1 VTGLWAVPVALAK
14 TSCQPLPRKKLR
26 TELQLGVT
34 ELCAATLAKDPSG
47 GCAENFHEESKE
59 HDDVLLWPSA
69 EVVGGL
75 KLRTAERESPVG
87 FGDSEMSEEI
97 LTRVPG
103 FPAKFVRYWVDSQ
116 SGDIAD
122 CAIDVQACRRPAAP
136 LPLSLPVAG
145 LALGENGRPCLKSAL
160 EYVPPPHTAPAHQAA
175 GRGRGPGLGLAAG
188 ELSYFFGN

>member
-1 VTGLWAVPVALAK
+1 MTGLWAVPVALAK

-26 TELQLGVT
+26 TELQLGAT

-59 HDDVLLWPSA
+59 HDDVLLWPGV

-103 FPAKFVRYWVDSQ
+103 FPAKFVRYRVDSQ

-122 CAIDVQACRRPAAP
+122 CAIDV
-136 LPLSLPVAG
+136 
-145 LALGENGRPCLKSAL
+145 
-160 EYVPPPHTAPAHQAA
+160 
-175 GRGRGPGLGLAAG
+175 
-188 ELSYFFGN
+188 

>member
-1 VTGLWAVPVALAK
+1 VTELCAVRVALAK
-14 TSCQPLPRKKLR
+14 TSRQPLPRKKLR

-87 FGDSEMSEEI
+87 FGDTEMSEES
-97 LTRVPG
+97 LTRALG
-103 FPAKFVRYWVDSQ
+103 FPAKFVRYQ
-116 SGDIAD
+116 SGNLAD
-122 CAIDVQACRRPAAP
+122 CVIDVQACNWSAHVAVPAERHTNV
-136 LPLSLPVAG
+136 SLQRITRSV
-145 LALGENGRPCLKSAL
+145 LAR
-160 EYVPPPHTAPAHQAA
+160 
-175 GRGRGPGLGLAAG
+175 
-188 ELSYFFGN
+188 